1 MKQDI
6 FDMLDQAGFGSN
18 VHEIAADGN
27 CRVLRLEDASGDGFM
42 TMYRILD
49 GVYLMYNDF
58 HLKECV
64 SEYQNADTLL
74 CLDHCREGRI
84 EHENENGGRYYME
97 AGDIRID
104 SRVHHEGRIHMPL
117 SHYHG
122 ITVGFVR
129 NEAERAVAAAFPCL
143 SVDLTS
149 LSERF
154 CPDGKETVLR
164 SYEPLNRVFA
174 ELYHVP
180 GHIRIDYYRIKI
192 AEILLLLGA
201 ADGSQIT
208 KQRQYFPAKQTD
220 KIKVIHDLV
229 IGNLSE
235 TYTVESLAERFDFPP
250 ATLRKVFKGV
260 YGVPIYQYIKSY
272 KMKAA
277 ASMLISDKGSTIAE
291 IAQKTGYD
299 NASKFS
305 AAFKDIIGVTPLN
318 YRNGQEDT

>member
-1 MKQDI
+1 MRQDI
-6 FDMLDQAGFGSN
+6 FDMLDRAGFGSN
-18 VHEIAADGN
+18 VREVAAEGE
-27 CRVLRLEDASGDGFM
+27 CRVLRLDDETGEGFM
-42 TMYRILD
+42 TMYRVLD

-97 AGDIRID
+97 TGDIRID

-122 ITVGFVR
+122 ITIGFVR
-129 NEAERAVAAAFPCL
+129 NEAERAVSAAFQGL
-143 SVDLTS
+143 SFDLPA

-154 CPDGKETVLR
+154 CPNGKETLLR
-164 SYEPLNRVFA
+164 SYEPLNRVFSQ
-174 ELYHVP
+174 LYQVP
-180 GHIRIDYYRIKI
+180 ERIRIDYYRIKI

-201 ADGSQIT
+201 ADVSHFTEQ
-208 KQRQYFPAKQTD
+208 KQYFPAKLTE
-220 KIKVIHDLV
+220 KIEVIHDM
-229 IGNLSE
+229 ITGSLSE
-235 TYTVESLAERFDFPP
+235 TYTVEALSARFDLPS
-250 ATLRKVFKGV
+250 ATLRKVFRGV

-277 ASMLISDKGSTIAE
+277 ASMLISDKDSSIAE

-305 AAFKDIIGVTPLN
+305 AAFKDIMGVTPLN
-318 YRNGQEDT
+318 YRNGQEGT